1 MPFGGTG
8 TRSPRGFPW
17 RRRFLSLPPENV
29 PKNVQMYDPI
39 LFSIA
44 NKRDPIAKP
53 DMSYDTRQADKG

>member
-1 MPFGGTG
+1 
-8 TRSPRGFPW
+8 
-17 RRRFLSLPPENV
+17 
-29 PKNVQMYDPI
+29 MYDPI